1 MKFSL
6 RRACVLCMILLYDH
20 AVPPDEP
27 VIEGSPEILLTAG
40 VTYNLS
46 CVSRGAKPPAVIEW
60 QKDGLPVEG
69 AVSTTVR
76 HTHLHPFHSDRLY
89 LDCHEAPT
97 VHGNPG
103 LFQN

>member
-1 MKFSL
+1 MIYSL
-6 RRACVLCMILLYDH
+6 CSVCFLCMIPLCAH

-40 VTYNLS
+40 VSYNLS
-46 CVSRGAKPPAVIEW
+46 CVSRGAKPPAAIEW

-76 HTHLHPFHSDRLY
+76 HIHFNLVHSEVFVYVLI
-89 LDCHEAPT
+89 
-97 VHGNPG
+97 
-103 LFQN
+103 

>member
-1 MKFSL
+1 
-6 RRACVLCMILLYDH
+6 MIPLFAP

-40 VTYNLS
+40 VSYNLS

-76 HTHLHPFHSDRLY
+76 HIDFNPFHSD
-89 LDCHEAPT
+89 
-97 VHGNPG
+97 
-103 LFQN
+103 LFVYILL